1 MLRTSKSELSLLS
14 LENKNTASQPIKING
29 LKDILP
35 EECPNSLP
43 NNLNK
48 IKNSLNKTRI
58 DEIKDLTE
66 FNEYN
71 PDDLNYSIYSDT
83 TENKISLGT
92 SPEINPISKI
102 NSKTNDKWVDSTL
115 IYKCQKCDV
124 YFGLITRKHHCRAC
138 GGVYCYKCCDK
149 YIDIP
154 KKLIKIPN
162 EDSSYKSIITNSYRW
177 LFNKDKQLVCIDCDQ
192 KIKDLK
198 ETEHLIKIFYYLDL
212 KTLYNVTTIS
222 KLYNK
227 AAQYYILKFRDIQYK
242 NLKETYDSWEI
253 KSIYEIRDYLIFH
266 SVWFNI
272 LIKTIYLYTKK
283 TKKLDRIMWLDTI
296 IWNITHLSDNDI
308 KKKYINV
315 KCWSLLCSRKCM
327 KKLDFDD
334 IINTLNFL
342 STEVITDDEVWNT
355 SYNKDI
361 ILNLTIILMRRC
373 KKKNY
378 VFISLL
384 CKIYTNLFAN
394 EFINLDKDYMKIIFN
409 TIIFNTP
416 YPEEIKEDLNNKK
429 IISLLL
435 FEKFYL
441 EDVNNLNKICITD
454 IGIHCFIKELT
465 KYITTNFGNSLLN
478 DILKSTI
485 FLTNILN
492 NFNENLPNLDSP
504 IIYPLNPSYYIKRIN
519 KRTMLNSNTRPI
531 LVDVDLFIKDNNVND
546 SNLEKGV
553 NLEKRNVKFIIKK
566 DKVLRKEQII
576 SCLIEVLQY
585 KLGVYKFQDNLG
597 DFESVPTYQILMLT
611 KDIGLIEYIEDSITL
626 RMINQN
632 GYTLQNYILNRNLNL
647 TMDVVKTRFMHS
659 LSISSCISYIIGLG
673 DRHLDNIM
681 INKNG
686 QIFHIDYAYI
696 MENPLTTIFD
706 TPQIKVTDDIIDFLG
721 GPYSVYY
728 EEFKKMVVK
737 IYNILRANKII
748 LNTYFKFICDEGYL
762 NWNIVESKLNQK
774 MMNGMKC
781 KDIEITLIN
790 EIESANSLTNM
801 FVDICHK
808 YKQKLF

>member
-1 MLRTSKSELSLLS
+1 MLRTSKSELSFLS
-14 LENKNTASQPIKING
+14 LENTDTRARAQPIKING
-29 LKDILP
+29 LKDIIV
-35 EECPNSLP
+35 EEHPNSLP
-43 NNLNK
+43 NNLNI
-48 IKNSLNKTRI
+48 IKRSTSRLRM
-58 DEIKDLTE
+58 DEIVNLTE
-66 FNEYN
+66 INEYN
-71 PDDLNYSIYSDT
+71 PDELNYSVYSDIT
-83 TENKISLGT
+83 DNKICLGT

-102 NSKTNDKWVDSTL
+102 NPKTNDKWVDASL
-115 IYKCQKCDV
+115 IYKCQRCETN
-124 YFGLITRKHHCRAC
+124 FGLITRKHHCRAC

-154 KKLIKIPN
+154 KKLIKIPD
-162 EDSSYKSIITNSYRW
+162 EDNTYKSVLTNSYRW
-177 LFNKDKQLVCIDCDQ
+177 FFNKDRQLVCVDCDN
-192 KIKDLK
+192 KIRDLK
-198 ETEHLIKIFYYLDL
+198 QTEHLIKIFYYLDL
-212 KTLYNVTTIS
+212 KTLYQVTSVS

-242 NLKETYDSWEI
+242 NVKENYDSWEI
-253 KSIYEIRDYLIFH
+253 QSIYEIKDYLIFH

-272 LIKTIYLYTKK
+272 LIKTIYFYTKK
-283 TKKLDRIMWLDTI
+283 TKKLDRIMWLDTVI
-296 IWNITHLSDNDI
+296 RNVTHLTDFDI
-308 KKKYINV
+308 KRKYKHI

-327 KKLDFDD
+327 KRLDFDD

-342 STEVITDDEVWNT
+342 STEVITDDEIWNT

-378 VFISLL
+378 IFISLL

-394 EFINLDKDYMKIIFN
+394 EFVNLDEEYMKFIFN
-409 TIIFNTP
+409 TIVFNTP
-416 YPEEIKEDLNNKK
+416 YPDDIKYNSSNKR
-429 IISLLL
+429 ILSLLL

-441 EDVNNLNKICITD
+441 EDINKNNKVCITD
-454 IGIHCFIKELT
+454 IGIHCFLKELT
-465 KYITTNFGNSLLN
+465 KYINMNFGNSLFN
-478 DILKSTI
+478 DILKSTV

-492 NFNENLPNLDSP
+492 NSIDNILLENP
-504 IIYPLNPSYYIKRIN
+504 IIYPLNPSYYIRKIN
-519 KRTMLNSNTRPI
+519 KKTILNSNTRPI
-531 LVDVDLFIKDNNVND
+531 LMDVDLIMKD
-546 SNLEKGV
+546 EKEYSEKDKV
-553 NLEKRNVKFIIKK
+553 NLVTKNVKFIIKK

-585 KLGVYKFQDNLG
+585 KLSVYKFQDNLG
-597 DFESVPTYQILMLT
+597 DFEPVPTYQILMLT

-632 GYTLQNYILNRNLNL
+632 GYTLQNYILNRNLNEKL
-647 TMDVVKTRFMHS
+647 DIVKTRFMQS

-686 QIFHIDYAYI
+686 QLFHIDYAYI

-721 GPYSVYY
+721 GPHSVYY
-728 EEFKKMVVK
+728 DEFKKLVIK
-737 IYNILRANKII
+737 IYNILRANKNI

-762 NWNIVESKLNQK
+762 NWSTVESKLNQK
-774 MMNGMKC
+774 MMSGMKC

-790 EIESANSLTNM
+790 EIETANSFTNM
-801 FVDICHK
+801 FVDICHT

>member
-1 MLRTSKSELSLLS
+1 MLKTTKSGLSFLS
-14 LENKNTASQPIKING
+14 LENTISYTQPIRING
-29 LKDILP
+29 LKDIILT
-35 EECPNSLP
+35 EEHPNSLP
-43 NNLNK
+43 NNLNG
-48 IKNSLNKTRI
+48 IKRNTSRIRI

-66 FNEYN
+66 INEYN
-71 PDDLNYSIYSDT
+71 PHELNYSVYSEIND
-83 TENKISLGT
+83 NKISLGT

-102 NSKTNDKWVDSTL
+102 NPKTNDKWVDSSL
-115 IYKCQKCDV
+115 IYKCQRCETS
-124 YFGLITRKHHCRAC
+124 FGLITRKHHCRAC

-162 EDSSYKSIITNSYRW
+162 EDNTYKSLLSNSYRW
-177 LFNKDKQLVCIDCDQ
+177 FFNKDKQLVCIDCDN

-198 ETEHLIKIFYYLDL
+198 QTEHLIKIFYYLDL
-212 KTLYNVTTIS
+212 RTLYTVTSVS

-242 NLKETYDSWEI
+242 NIRETYDSWEI
-253 KSIYEIRDYLIFH
+253 QSIYEIKDYLIFH

-272 LIKTIYLYTKK
+272 LIKTIYLYTKR
-283 TKKLDRIMWLDTI
+283 TKNVDRIMWLDNVI
-296 IWNITHLSDNDI
+296 RNVTHLSYIDI
-308 KKKYINV
+308 KKKYKNV
-315 KCWSLLCSRKCM
+315 KCWGLLCSRKCM
-327 KKLDFDD
+327 KNLDFDD

-342 STEVITDDEVWNT
+342 STEVITDDEIWNT

-361 ILNLTIILMRRC
+361 ILNLTIILMKRC

-378 VFISLL
+378 IFISLL

-394 EFINLDKDYMKIIFN
+394 EFINLDDDYMKFIFN
-409 TIIFNTP
+409 TIVFNTP
-416 YPEEIKEDLNNKK
+416 YPENITQNSNNKR
-429 IISLLL
+429 ILSLLL

-441 EDVNNLNKICITD
+441 EEVNKINKVCITD
-454 IGIHCFIKELT
+454 IGIHCFLKELT
-465 KYITTNFGNSLLN
+465 KYIFTNFGNSLLN
-478 DILKSTI
+478 DILKSTV

-492 NFNENLPNLDSP
+492 NSTDNIPNLENP
-504 IIYPLNPSYYIKRIN
+504 IIYPLNPSYYIKKIN
-519 KRTMLNSNTRPI
+519 KKTILNSNTRPI
-531 LVDVDLFIKDNNVND
+531 LMDVDLIMKDEIDGIK
-546 SNLEKGV
+546 K
-553 NLEKRNVKFIIKK
+553 NVKFIIKK

-585 KLGVYKFQDNLG
+585 KLSVYKFQDNLG
-597 DFESVPTYQILMLT
+597 DFEPVPTYQILMLT

-626 RMINQN
+626 RMINHN
-632 GYTLQNYILNRNLNL
+632 GYTLQNYILNRNLNEKL
-647 TMDVVKTRFMHS
+647 DLVKTRFMQS

-681 INKNG
+681 INRNG
-686 QIFHIDYAYI
+686 QIFNIDYAYI

-721 GPYSVYY
+721 GSHSVYY
-728 EEFKKMVVK
+728 EEFKKLVIK
-737 IYNILRANKII
+737 IYNILRANKNI

-762 NWNIVESKLNQK
+762 NWSIVESKLNQK
-774 MMNGMKC
+774 MMSGMKC

-790 EIESANSLTNM
+790 EIESANSFTNM
-801 FVDICHK
+801 FVDICHT